1 MNKSR
6 IKIPHGLGFESGG
19 SKRPARVADAIRRE
33 LSVFFLSGIKDPRL
47 VGLVVTEAEV
57 TRDLRRA
64 TVYYAC
70 DDRQADEIVRGLTSA
85 HGFLRSHLAG
95 TLGLRYVPELIF
107 KRDLSAQRMAEID
120 RLLKEDG
127 DQHVPSA

>member
-1 MNKSR
+1 MTR
-6 IKIPHGLGFESGG
+6 VKIPHGLGFESSG

-33 LSVFFLSGIKDPRL
+33 LSLLFLSGVKDPRL
-47 VGLVVTEAEV
+47 VGLVVTEVEV
-57 TRDLRRA
+57 TKDLRRA
-64 TVYYAC
+64 TVYYASE
-70 DDRQADEIVRGLTSA
+70 DRQAEDIARGLTSA

-95 TLGLRYVPELIF
+95 ELGLRYAPDLFF

-127 DQHVPSA
+127 EKHDPSA